1 MAFSLKDY
9 QIIDEIGRGGF
20 ASVYRARQK
29 SLGREVAIKRL
40 TAPGRQDSTEI
51 IRFRREAEAMAALTH
66 DNILAVLDHAYQD
79 GNYYIVMEYVEGMA
93 FDAAL
98 SAGLPAGCSL
108 FVLEKVAA
116 ALNYAHDENI
126 IHRDIKPGN
135 ILLGRNGQIKL
146 ADFGLAMFRTG
157 IESITAPGAVLG
169 TISFLAP
176 EALASP
182 KEVDARVDI
191 FSFGC
196 VMYFVL
202 AGKLPFP
209 GESIGEVSFRILNEA
224 PPPMESRQFPPELYD
239 MTMRCLEKDREKRPS
254 VKALHDAL
262 KKAVGGGYHAFQEEL
277 IDFIRH
283 GGRREGAG
291 EGPSVQPT
299 LSARPEPRKRRSS
312 FQLVIAGIG
321 AGALVIVAAFLLFFA
336 FRPRGGSAPALPQL
350 PAMNTQPSDTR
361 QNQASLGK
369 TGTARGKIPANAPA
383 PMTGTSLD
391 MQEGVLVIRGLTG
404 QDTVILNDTVV
415 SSMERRGNTT
425 RIRIVPGFYRIE
437 IRGQNKPRVRKE
449 VDFLP
454 YQKLTLD
461 LESERGANAGNKPR

>member
-9 QIIDEIGRGGF
+9 QIIGEIGRGGF

-40 TAPGRQDSTEI
+40 SAPRRQDSTDI

-79 GNYYIVMEYVEGMA
+79 GNCYIVMEFVEGMA

-116 ALNYAHDENI
+116 ALSYAHGENI

-157 IESITAPGAVLG
+157 IESITASGMVLG

-182 KEVDARVDI
+182 KEVDARIDI

-196 VMYFVL
+196 VMYLVF

-209 GESIGEVSFRILNEA
+209 GESIGEISCRILNEA
-224 PPPMESRQFPPELYD
+224 PPPIENSRFPSELCD
-239 MTMRCLEKDREKRPS
+239 MAMRCLEKDREKRPS
-254 VKALHDAL
+254 VKAVHDSL
-262 KKAVGGGYHAFQEEL
+262 KKAVGSGYHAYQDEL
-277 IDFIRH
+277 IDFLRH
-283 GGRREGAG
+283 GQREGAV
-291 EGPSVQPT
+291 EKHSDLPILP
-299 LSARPEPRKRRSS
+299 ARPETNKRRRSL
-312 FQLVIAGIG
+312 QLLIAGIG
-321 AGALVIVAAFLLFFA
+321 AGALVIIAAFLLFFA
-336 FRPRGGSAPALPQL
+336 IRPRGGSPPALPQL
-350 PAMNTQPSDTR
+350 PSLNTGPAETR
-361 QNQASLGK
+361 QNQAPQGK
-369 TGTARGKIPANAPA
+369 TRTVRGKIPANAPA
-383 PMTGTSLD
+383 PMTGTTFD
-391 MQEGVLVIRGLTG
+391 RQEGLLEIKGLTG
-404 QDTVILNDTVV
+404 LDTVFLNDTIA
-415 SSMERRGNTT
+415 SSMERRGTVT

-437 IRGQNKPRVRKE
+437 IRGQNGRPVRKR
-449 VDFLP
+449 VDVLP
-454 YQKLTLD
+454 YQKLTVD
-461 LESERGANAGNKPR
+461 LAGERGADAGR

>member
-9 QIIDEIGRGGF
+9 QIIDEIGKGGF

-40 TAPGRQDSTEI
+40 SAPRRQDSTEI

-116 ALNYAHDENI
+116 ALNYAHGENI

-196 VMYFVL
+196 VMYFVI

-209 GESIGEVSFRILNEA
+209 GESIGEISFRILNEA
-224 PPPMESRQFPPELYD
+224 PPPVQSRQFPLELCD
-239 MTMRCLEKDREKRPS
+239 MTLRCLEKDREKRPS

-283 GGRREGAG
+283 GRREGAG
-291 EGPSVQPT
+291 EGPSAQPT
-299 LSARPEPRKRRSS
+299 LSARPDPQKRRRSL
-312 FQLVIAGIG
+312 QLVIAGTG

-336 FRPRGGSAPALPQL
+336 IRPREGSAPALPQL
-350 PAMNTQPSDTR
+350 PAMNNGPVES
-361 QNQASLGK
+361 K
-369 TGTARGKIPANAPA
+369 TGTIRGKIPANAPA
-383 PMTGTSLD
+383 PMTGTSFD
-391 MQEGVLVIRGLTG
+391 IKVGVLVIMGLTG
-404 QDTVILNDTVV
+404 QDTVLLNDTVV

-437 IRGQNKPRVRKE
+437 IRGQNRPRVRKE

-461 LESERGANAGNKPR
+461 LESERSANAGNKPR

>member
-9 QIIDEIGRGGF
+9 QIIAEIGKGGF

-40 TAPGRQDSTEI
+40 SAPLQQNTAEI

-98 SAGLPAGCSL
+98 SAGLPVGCSL
-108 FVLEKVAA
+108 FVLEKVAG
-116 ALNYAHDENI
+116 ALKYAHGENI

-176 EALASP
+176 EALVSP
-182 KEVDARVDI
+182 KEVDGRVDI

-196 VMYFVL
+196 IMYFVL
-202 AGKLPFP
+202 TGKLPFA
-209 GESIGEVSFRILNEA
+209 GESIGDVSYRILNQA
-224 PPPMESRQFPPELYD
+224 PPPMDGGRVPPGLCD

-254 VKALHDAL
+254 IGELHDAL
-262 KKAVGGGYHAFQEEL
+262 KKAVGSDYHTVLEGL
-277 IDFIRH
+277 IDFVRR
-283 GGRREGAG
+283 GRRETSGP
-291 EGPSVQPT
+291 GPSAPPVPPT
-299 LSARPEPRKRRSS
+299 RPRPRSLQKA
-312 FQLVIAGIG
+312 IAWIA
-321 AGALVIVAAFLLFFA
+321 AGAFVIIGVVLLFFA
-336 FRPRGGSAPALPQL
+336 TRPRPVSVPALPQL
-350 PAMNTQPSDTR
+350 PAINAGTMEKPQGRAPKNGT
-361 QNQASLGK
+361 GK
-369 TGTARGKIPANAPA
+369 RMGKIPADAPA
-383 PMTGTSLD
+383 PVTGTSFD
-391 MQEGVLVIRGLTG
+391 MKVGMLQIKGLTG
-404 QDTVILNDTVV
+404 QDTVLLNGTRP
-415 SSMERRGNTT
+415 SSMERRQDTT
-425 RIRIVPGFYRIE
+425 RIRIVPGLCRID
-437 IRGQNKPRVRKE
+437 IRRQNGRSIKKE

-454 YQKLTLD
+454 YQKVTID
-461 LESERGANAGNKPR
+461 LGNERGADAGNQPR

>member
-40 TAPGRQDSTEI
+40 SAPRQQDSTEI

-66 DNILAVLDHAYQD
+66 DNIIAVLDHAYQD

-116 ALNYAHDENI
+116 ALNYAHGENI

-196 VMYFVL
+196 ILYFVL
-202 AGKLPFP
+202 TGKQPFP

-224 PPPMESRQFPPELYD
+224 PPSPESNRFSPELIA
-239 MTMRCLEKDREKRPS
+239 MTMRCLEKDREKRPP
-254 VKALHDAL
+254 VKALHDTL
-262 KKAVGGGYHAFQEEL
+262 KKAVGGRYHAFQEEL

-283 GGRREGAG
+283 GRG
-291 EGPSVQPT
+291 EGTGEQPSELAA
-299 LSARPEPRKRRSS
+299 LSARPRAQKRRSS
-312 FQLVIAGIG
+312 LQLVIAGIG
-321 AGALVIVAAFLLFFA
+321 AGALIVVAAILLFTA
-336 FRPRGGSAPALPQL
+336 LMPRGGSAPSLPQL
-350 PAMNTQPSDTR
+350 PAMNNGQAETR
-361 QNQASLGK
+361 HDPASQGK
-369 TGTARGKIPANAPA
+369 TGTARGKIPSNAPA
-383 PMTGTSLD
+383 PMTGTALD
-391 MQEGVLVIRGLTG
+391 MQEGVLVIKGLNG
-404 QDTVILNDTVV
+404 QDTVFLNDTIV
-415 SSMERRGNTT
+415 SSMERRGNATH
-425 RIRIVPGFYRIE
+425 IRIVPGFYRIE
-437 IRGQNKPRVRKE
+437 IRGQNRPRVRKE

-461 LESERGANAGNKPR
+461 LATERGTNAGNK